1 MNVSSSNNKQLGKA
15 ELALFALLTRVG

>member
-1 MNVSSSNNKQLGKA
+1 MNVSSSNNKRLGKA